1 MRVCIDNLENA
12 DNIYDGISTYKK
24 NFADFINMTISEE
37 KLYIQAMDTSKIS
50 VFEVKLM
57 PSFFQHLNY
66 QKPKRLVLMYR
77 YFVKY

>member
-12 DNIYDGISTYKK
+12 ATFTMVFQHIK

-50 VFEVKLM
+50 VFTVKLM
-57 PSFFQHLNY
+57 PSFFQHF
-66 QKPKRLVLMYR
+66 RL
-77 YFVKY
+77 